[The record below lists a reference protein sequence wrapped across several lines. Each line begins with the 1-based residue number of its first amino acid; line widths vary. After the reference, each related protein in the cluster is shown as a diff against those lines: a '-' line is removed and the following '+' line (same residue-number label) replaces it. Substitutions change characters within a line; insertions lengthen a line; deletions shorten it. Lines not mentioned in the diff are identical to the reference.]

1 MAVTIWTGV
10 AFWLGLNVAFAA
22 MRLHLTRPVRVTAS
36 TSDVPVLRLVR

>member
-22 MRLHLTRPVRVTAS
+22 MRLHLTRPVRVIAR
-36 TSDVPVLRLVR
+36 TSGVPVLRLVR